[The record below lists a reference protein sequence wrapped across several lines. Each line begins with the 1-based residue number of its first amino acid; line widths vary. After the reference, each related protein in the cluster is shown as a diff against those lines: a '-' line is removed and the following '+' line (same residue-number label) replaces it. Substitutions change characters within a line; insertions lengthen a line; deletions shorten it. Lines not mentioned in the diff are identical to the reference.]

1 MKKLLEYLLVCTLL
15 CAAIAGPSTVFA
27 DVCKVYG
34 SQHQYTEEGYEAL
47 HPHKEYVA
55 CKCGFADYTGG
66 TRTLDDCT
74 ECSEDSGPAH
84 TPDDP
89 EDETCAHTTKIKI
102 NTQIVDYQQT
112 DVINA
117 STHHAIIHTYS
128 WQCTDCQKT
137 FDPITELMC
146 YAAHNFNSQGVCKE
160 CNYCTHTNIRKEY
173 LDGGKVVNKD
183 DYYHHYIENPYKGSC
198 DYCGTVITGVDEEP
212 ELHEYDRDG
221 WCFCGYYNEDYC
233 PHDHTK
239 LRDAGYGY
247 GVDGLITETRHFT
260 EHCYEEYCFDCDT
273 IIGNGW
279 ADSGPHNPW
288 WEGYWEDHDFGSDG
302 YCVCGYYKEP
312 EVCAHENSELR
323 LTDTT
328 YSMDEIDAEM
338 HWVQYD
344 YDVYCFDCKQVVSTT
359 WEGQGEYHVFN
370 ENGYCSAC
378 GFQKGPAEITE
389 TLVVSLSSWYKTAAV
404 NTSIGVTANVSGGS
418 GDFTYY
424 WAASSD
430 KGKYVQTSSSKSSW
444 AITPTTADTWRFT
457 LVLQDNVTGENVT
470 VHSGKT
476 VVQVDEDRYR
486 LSLPAS
492 EYCISNMRLVN
503 TGTLIQVQVLDTVDG
518 TIHNI
523 NEIPGISLYFN
534 TDNRINTLTNSDLLL
549 IKEGNAELKLIYF
562 GEEVDSARWFVPQL
576 SVKETGMS
584 EGSASGTNFLRLED
598 MQLVDWDASGMYLS
612 EDLMMFDFEA
622 KPIGTGGYVICFDVR
637 NASPS
642 TYAIAS
648 YYPDGTLCDK
658 QFIDS
663 YWGEFWLGDVGIGG
677 GQAIAEGFDRKWG
690 NSGLHT
696 QKTTIELVV
705 PEGGYYTFLESHEDE
720 DVMCRNAAEYALGML
735 GTELDILDLL
745 LLGDKDAVDS
755 ARKAL
760 KDRDNAEVF
769 YSTCE
774 KALKEN
780 ITNAK
785 EVLDSFKDVS
795 TFVYDLLKNEAVL
808 DALLKSLGEI
818 TVGASIKNSVEAV
831 SAMIDKKLPIITK
844 GIDAILGVAELAHLF
859 NHIQQN
865 ERGESQIFFECVV
878 MPSY

>member
-378 GFQKGPAEITE
+378 GFQKVPAEITE
-389 TLVVSLSSWYKTAAV
+389 PLLVTISDWYTEATV
-404 NTSIGVTANVSGGS
+404 GMSIGATAKISGGS
-418 GDFTYY
+418 GDYTCHWSAFSDQGKHVQSSSDNWSWGIT
-424 WAASSD
+424 AASEGKWQIKITVHDSNTGEKVSATTRAIRVVTVRD
-430 KGKYVQTSSSKSSW
+430 KYVSLLRQYTKWENPLNNRQIYDLVWQRLYPHFGAERTKELIEIVSEAPADYRTLYLYTLYDYDILSTNYDEAKYDGPKNGIYFTKSSIKDDMTIFHEIGH
-444 AITPTTADTWRFT
+444 AIDANILASLNHPQGIHGLSWYTQNLNDNLADF
-457 LVLQDNVTGENVT
+457 
-470 VHSGKT
+470 
-476 VVQVDEDRYR
+476 
-486 LSLPAS
+486 
-492 EYCISNMRLVN
+492 I
-503 TGTLIQVQVLDTVDG
+503 LDDVAYNLT
-518 TIHNI
+518 
-523 NEIPGISLYFN
+523 
-534 TDNRINTLTNSDLLL
+534 NRI
-549 IKEGNAELKLIYF
+549 
-562 GEEVDSARWFVPQL
+562 
-576 SVKETGMS
+576 
-584 EGSASGTNFLRLED
+584 
-598 MQLVDWDASGMYLS
+598 
-612 EDLMMFDFEA
+612 
-622 KPIGTGGYVICFDVR
+622 
-637 NASPS
+637 
-642 TYAIAS
+642 
-648 YYPDGTLCDK
+648 
-658 QFIDS
+658 IDNGVTS
-663 YWGEFWLGDVGIGG
+663 
-677 GQAIAEGFDRKWG
+677 
-690 NSGLHT
+690 
-696 QKTTIELVV
+696 
-705 PEGGYYTFLESHEDE
+705 
-720 DVMCRNAAEYALGML
+720 
-735 GTELDILDLL
+735 
-745 LLGDKDAVDS
+745 DS
-755 ARKAL
+755 ARKIADAIIVGNSAGL
-760 KDRDNAEVF
+760 SWTEKREMERVPDY
-769 YSTCE
+769 YSG
-774 KALKEN
+774 
-780 ITNAK
+780 
-785 EVLDSFKDVS
+785 D
-795 TFVYDLLKNEAVL
+795 
-808 DALLKSLGEI
+808 
-818 TVGASIKNSVEAV
+818 ASIADNMEDYVTVSDIYGGATGNYVLGKGGHEDSYWEEKVKKQNLSLEFWAEYFSARLRNDRRELSALYGMLPHTCTEMDNLVE
-831 SAMIDKKLPIITK
+831 
-844 GIDAILGVAELAHLF
+844 ILADSLIVGRLL
-859 NHIQQN
+859 
-865 ERGESQIFFECVV
+865 
-878 MPSY
+878 